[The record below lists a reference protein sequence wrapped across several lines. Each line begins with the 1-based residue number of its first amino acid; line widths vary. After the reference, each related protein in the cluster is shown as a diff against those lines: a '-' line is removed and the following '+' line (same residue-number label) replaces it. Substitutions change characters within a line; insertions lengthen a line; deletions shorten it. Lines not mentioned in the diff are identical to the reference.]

1 MGDLAAR
8 VYPRLILRAQTPG
21 CSQARA
27 FMSKPPTIR
36 LDHKHCRAICDEIG
50 YRLSVL
56 LRPETALPERLQLL
70 LDRLVVQELLHVDS
84 PSISPGLSSNRLL
97 EPAQT
102 PADVE

>member
-1 MGDLAAR
+1 
-8 VYPRLILRAQTPG
+8 
-21 CSQARA
+21 
-27 FMSKPPTIR
+27 MSKPPTIR

-70 LDRLVVQELLHVDS
+70 LDRLVVQELLHT
-84 PSISPGLSSNRLL
+84 PSISPGLSANRLL